1 MDGNLIVL
9 MGIVLLS
16 FTSQALS
23 GFGSI
28 IIAVT
33 LGSYLY
39 PIETLLPILVPL
51 DVIING
57 YLVTR
62 YHSKVDV
69 GFLVRKIFPTM
80 SIGFIA
86 GVILFSLLESSLLK
100 GMFGVFVV
108 VISARE
114 LFLTIRD
121 SGVREISATA
131 RAIYL
136 ILGGFI
142 QGVFASGG
150 PPVVYAVS
158 RSIRDKTIFRS
169 TLAAV
174 WLSINSVLIVVYVA
188 TGRMTIETVKHSAVL
203 LPMVVLG
210 IIIGELLHRYIN
222 ERHFRVVIFS
232 ILIVAGLSILLQL
245 IGGI

>member
-1 MDGNLIVL
+1 MDEKLIIL

-28 IIAVT
+28 IIAVA
-33 LGSYLY
+33 LGSNFY
-39 PIETLLPILVPL
+39 PIKTLLPILVPL

-62 YHSKVDV
+62 YRSKVDV
-69 GFLVRKIFPTM
+69 PFLVKRIFPSM
-80 SIGFIA
+80 SVGFVA

-108 VISARE
+108 IISVRE
-114 LFLTIRD
+114 LFLTVRR
-121 SGVREISATA
+121 SETREISSMTQAA
-131 RAIYL
+131 YL
-136 ILGGFI
+136 ALGGFI

-158 RSIRDKTIFRS
+158 RSIRDKTVFRS

-174 WLSINSVLIVVYVA
+174 WLSINSVLIATYVV
-188 TGRMTIETVKHSAVL
+188 THRMTLETIGHSAVL
-203 LPMVVLG
+203 LPIVVLG
-210 IIIGELLHRYIN
+210 IVIGELLHRYIN
-222 ERHFRVVIFS
+222 EKHFKIVIFCV
-232 ILIVAGLSILLQL
+232 LIVAGLSILFQL
-245 IGGI
+245 IRGI